1 MPTSSAFFVG
11 QQALDQFLRYGG
23 NTDQL
28 RMRVIHLFQMDIP
41 MPLMTTRLQA
51 LYHGGNGIT
60 TEHGPMAAWYDE
72 DGIHLAHGDRA
83 RYETNAQVIPW
94 ERAAQRIGELLEA
107 GQFASNVELLEADG
121 YERNLL
127 AQSLIYLY
135 RDLNREDH
143 PNDFLPCL
151 TDGAKWLDF
160 TKDEPR
166 LSNLLA
172 DPDFRKTLLAE
183 YRTFLAAYQEDRSI
197 MRFHYHDFRGVLNR
211 LEELDLPRKTF
222 STTLTELPAIMP
234 FITEDEI
241 DEALSGGSHFEGGP
255 KRIYT
260 FFQEPHDTKEKA
272 DFLRKEYGTGGHSHA
287 LSGSGYSHEDYDSK
301 GIRFTKRN
309 CPEINLSWVKVAQRV
324 ENLVRKDL
332 YLSPE
337 AMWEYEDELASQ
349 EVPVG
354 QEPAPMQYN
363 AVKERYP
370 DHVVLF
376 QVGDFYELYGEDAKT
391 FAPELGLTLTTRPVP
406 GGWPSGNVRPSRSP
420 AGALHQPDAAQP

>member
-11 QQALDQFLRYGG
+11 QQAVDQFLRYGG

-41 MPLMTTRLQA
+41 LPLMTTRLQT

-94 ERAAQRIGELLEA
+94 ESAAQRIGELLEA

-121 YERNLL
+121 YERSLL
-127 AQSLIYLY
+127 AESLIYLY

-160 TKDEPR
+160 PKDEPR

-172 DPDFRKTLLAE
+172 DPDFRKTLLTE

-197 MRFHYHDFRGVLNR
+197 RHEYQRRNR
-211 LEELDLPRKTF
+211 
-222 STTLTELPAIMP
+222 
-234 FITEDEI
+234 
-241 DEALSGGSHFEGGP
+241 
-255 KRIYT
+255 
-260 FFQEPHDTKEKA
+260 
-272 DFLRKEYGTGGHSHA
+272 
-287 LSGSGYSHEDYDSK
+287 
-301 GIRFTKRN
+301 
-309 CPEINLSWVKVAQRV
+309 
-324 ENLVRKDL
+324 
-332 YLSPE
+332 
-337 AMWEYEDELASQ
+337 
-349 EVPVG
+349 
-354 QEPAPMQYN
+354 
-363 AVKERYP
+363 
-370 DHVVLF
+370 
-376 QVGDFYELYGEDAKT
+376 
-391 FAPELGLTLTTRPVP
+391 
-406 GGWPSGNVRPSRSP
+406 
-420 AGALHQPDAAQP
+420 

>member
-183 YRTFLAAYQEDRSI
+183 YRTFLAALRVGRSGFI
-197 MRFHYHDFRGVLNR
+197 PSFKSRMT
-211 LEELDLPRKTF
+211 PRKRRTSCGR
-222 STTLTELPAIMP
+222 STAQAVILTPCPA
-234 FITEDEI
+234 
-241 DEALSGGSHFEGGP
+241 L
-255 KRIYT
+255 
-260 FFQEPHDTKEKA
+260 DTA
-272 DFLRKEYGTGGHSHA
+272 TRT
-287 LSGSGYSHEDYDSK
+287 
-301 GIRFTKRN
+301 TT
-309 CPEINLSWVKVAQRV
+309 VRV
-324 ENLVRKDL
+324 
-332 YLSPE
+332 S
-337 AMWEYEDELASQ
+337 AS
-349 EVPVG
+349 
-354 QEPAPMQYN
+354 
-363 AVKERYP
+363 
-370 DHVVLF
+370 
-376 QVGDFYELYGEDAKT
+376 
-391 FAPELGLTLTTRPVP
+391 
-406 GGWPSGNVRPSRSP
+406 PSGTARKSISP
-420 AGALHQPDAAQP
+420 G

>member
-255 KRIYT
+255 KRIY
-260 FFQEPHDTKEKA
+260 ERWRAVYIERCKH
-272 DFLRKEYGTGGHSHA
+272 
-287 LSGSGYSHEDYDSK
+287 GSGGGY
-301 GIRFTKRN
+301 
-309 CPEINLSWVKVAQRV
+309 
-324 ENLVRKDL
+324 
-332 YLSPE
+332 
-337 AMWEYEDELASQ
+337 
-349 EVPVG
+349 
-354 QEPAPMQYN
+354 
-363 AVKERYP
+363 
-370 DHVVLF
+370 
-376 QVGDFYELYGEDAKT
+376 AKT
-391 FAPELGLTLTTRPVP
+391 TDERKYGVAFPTL
-406 GGWPSGNVRPSRSP
+406 
-420 AGALHQPDAAQP
+420 